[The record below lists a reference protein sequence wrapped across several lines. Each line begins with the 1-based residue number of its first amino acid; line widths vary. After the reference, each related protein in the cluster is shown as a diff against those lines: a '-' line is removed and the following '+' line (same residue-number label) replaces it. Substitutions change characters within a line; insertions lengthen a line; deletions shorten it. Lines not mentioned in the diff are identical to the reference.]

1 MRLRVTFR
9 LTPALPVAA
18 LADSQ
23 LERHAGKKT
32 QPAEAVFF
40 YYEKTTP
47 LHPEL
52 SSTRGVISQWGVYL
66 PKKKSG
72 FMSSRSL

>member
-1 MRLRVTFR
+1 MA
-9 LTPALPVAA
+9 P

-23 LERHAGKKT
+23 LPERHAGKKT
-32 QPAEAVFF
+32 QPAKAAFF

-47 LHPEL
+47 LHPEP
-52 SSTRGVISQWGVYL
+52 SSTSGVISQWGVYL